1 MVGYRLSICLIP
13 FHAPAFLPRQ
23 QEERPVEHPEI
34 LKREIKTLVFDQYG
48 TVVDMQGGLT
58 EAAAPFL
65 KAQGWQHQPQR
76 FVPWWRPTPFA
87 PSLTD
92 DLCDRR
98 HTPNPT

>member
-65 KAQGWQHQPQR
+65 KAKGWHDEPHR
-76 FVPWWRPTPFA
+76 FQSEEGRVGQEGVRTWRSRWSPYP
-87 PSLTD
+87 
-92 DLCDRR
+92 
-98 HTPNPT
+98 